1 LLFVFQLSIVF
12 RWFVLG
18 ECLLLPRVMIL
29 RYVIDVRY
37 LFSSVDPYLMLVFS
51 DASVVSLL
59 QKKSERLFFEEIW
72 VICMCDTQSYIW
84 FEFQCFNPYTE
95 NH

>member
-37 LFSSVDPYLMLVFS
+37 LFSSVDPYLMLYLVMLRW
-51 DASVVSLL
+51 LL
-59 QKKSERLFFEEIW
+59 SYKKCPSAYFWRNMGNLYVWYPVLYMIW
-72 VICMCDTQSYIW
+72 ISM
-84 FEFQCFNPYTE
+84 F
-95 NH
+95 